1 MFLLPPLPYPHYAI
15 APVISARTLHHH
27 HEKHHGGY
35 VKALNALL
43 EAVEIVPDTLE
54 AVIAAAGKSRNR
66 VLFNNAAQ
74 ARNHSFFWDAM
85 TDTPAP
91 PTGDLAA
98 AITAQMGGMAELKAE
113 FVAAG
118 VAQFGSGWVWLVSDA
133 SGGLAITV
141 SHDAEDWRGETAS
154 TPLIVCDVW
163 EHAYYLDHQEDRKG
177 FLEAWFDA
185 LPNWA
190 FAGEQY
196 AAAQGKGEK
205 WKHPPSVPAREHA

>member
-1 MFLLPPLPYPHYAI
+1 MFKLPSLPYAYDAL

-43 EAVEIVPDTLE
+43 AEAEIKPDTLDG
-54 AVIAAAGKSRNR
+54 VIAAASKSRNR

-74 ARNHSFFWDAM
+74 ARNHSFFWLSM
-85 TDTPAP
+85 TDTPAA
-91 PTGDLAA
+91 PTGELAA
-98 AITAQMGGMAELKAE
+98 AIKAQMGGLAALKAA

-133 SGGLAITV
+133 GGGLAITV
-141 SHDAEDWRGETAS
+141 SHDADDWRGEPAS
-154 TPLIVCDVW
+154 TPLIVCDLW

-190 FAGEQY
+190 FAGQQY
-196 AAAQGKGEK
+196 AAAQGHGEK
-205 WKHPPSVPAREHA
+205 WVHPISVAA